1 MKEYIN
7 PSKAYESPI
16 WCYAMIWAAMDRWG
30 EDFFDQTEGSYIKYY
45 EDFVRFIWGRG
56 EIDEFVTGKL
66 LAIDPDYVD
75 IEWTLVK
82 DLDRAH
88 WESIEEKVHF
98 KIYQLFAK
106 FMSLDEHRAQIIE
119 HIIEDT
125 DEWEDNNVW
134 DDFCNPRDNDENK
147 SQIILLANNILEYE
161 EYEEMSLMDIIY
173 GTRRGEI

>member
-7 PSKAYESPI
+7 PSKAYESPV

-45 EDFVRFIWGRG
+45 EDFIYFMRRQD
-56 EIDEFVTGKL
+56 EIYGLFAEKL
-66 LAIDPDYVD
+66 LANDPDYVN
-75 IEWTLVK
+75 IEWILVK
-82 DLDRAH
+82 DLDCSRR
-88 WESIEEKVHF
+88 ESIEEKVRF

-106 FMSLDEHRAQIIE
+106 FMSLDENRAQIIE
-119 HIIEDT
+119 HIIED
-125 DEWEDNNVW
+125 DVAWEDGNVW

-147 SQIILLANNILEYE
+147 SQIILLANNVLEYE
-161 EYEEMSLMDIIY
+161 EYEETSLMDIIY